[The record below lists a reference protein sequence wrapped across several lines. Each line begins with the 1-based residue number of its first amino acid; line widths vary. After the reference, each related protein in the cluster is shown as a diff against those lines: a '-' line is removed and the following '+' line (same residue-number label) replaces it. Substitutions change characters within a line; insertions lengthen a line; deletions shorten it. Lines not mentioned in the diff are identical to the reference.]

1 MRQLRD
7 VEFEDLV
14 FLNIET
20 ARVQQEVD
28 EESPLFESWKYRF
41 RKSEEPIDLKK
52 EYIDKAS
59 MYPEFAKIVCIS
71 LGRIKKGE
79 VIITSYSGEEKN
91 ILLMFNRDLK
101 KVMDK
106 RPKTKIC
113 GHSCKSFSITFIF
126 KRCIV
131 NQVIPVDL
139 IDVGGMKPWEV
150 SSVDIKELW
159 KSISFY
165 SSSLVNTA
173 VSLGVKG
180 AEEIKEETNE
190 VFYTEGIDKVKMNSD
205 KRVFVTINTTSI
217 MGFRN
222 PFKDY
227 ETKDSDEWKEMG
239 LLERLS
245 YTGKVSIKDREKII
259 EIASGYT
266 VDEKQV
272 MITNLKASLAYRKG
286 KLSQEI
292 ELEILSA

>member
-1 MRQLRD
+1 
-7 VEFEDLV
+7 
-14 FLNIET
+14 
-20 ARVQQEVD
+20 
-28 EESPLFESWKYRF
+28 
-41 RKSEEPIDLKK
+41 
-52 EYIDKAS
+52 
-59 MYPEFAKIVCIS
+59 
-71 LGRIKKGE
+71 
-79 VIITSYSGEEKN
+79 
-91 ILLMFNRDLK
+91 
-101 KVMDK
+101 
-106 RPKTKIC
+106 
-113 GHSCKSFSITFIF
+113 
-126 KRCIV
+126 
-131 NQVIPVDL
+131 
-139 IDVGGMKPWEV
+139 MKPWEV